1 MLHKIISQQAAKAV
15 LFFLIALPAL
25 AQSTEMRGDLPA
37 SKLTMSS
44 VINVDLARDIARVPL
59 FRGTVNGN
67 TVWYVVMDVSDE
79 RLARELGINFAPRL
93 ANADNG
99 CPGCIQEVRSSNPV
113 LGRANVEFRGTID
126 FSPMRVY
133 VPGPMGFPP
142 LSAQPG
148 AIGDRNYSDLV
159 RIEGSP
165 VVYNAPII
173 AVGNGPFDVVHH
185 TNTGD
190 RVMAIDTANMTVDL
204 LFIRAFAHGKDI
216 FYFTF
221 GGSAG
226 LTAVVERGSFVPALG
241 LLPFSG
247 APEHP
252 DGTRTAIFSF
262 TNGQTGPTSPPA
274 QGLRHVVVDGLL
286 ATEANLQNV
295 ALLEALRRGG
305 DNHAILDS
313 FPTLRDPRLARLY
326 TPMWDTHLVAWS
338 PEAVASGRNVAQ
350 TDANQ
355 IRQLAAQGTVSSPGM
370 VTLSS
375 ANLVVNCPVFGFLND
390 PPTEPQAAK
399 PPDPVLRAPSV
410 LTGPVANAGPAM
422 QQAFFSRVYPLSAAA
437 SVAGEGGGP
446 LTYQWRVIGKS
457 AGLGNANS
465 PTVQAYFG
473 EGFGDYVF
481 ELTVT
486 DARGVSNST
495 RITVSYSGR

>member
-1 MLHKIISQQAAKAV
+1 MLSGTSLQSATKTV
-15 LFFLIALPAL
+15 LFFLMALQAL
-25 AQSTEMRGDLPA
+25 AQSAEMRGDLPA

-44 VINVDLARDIARVPL
+44 VISVDLQRDIARVPL
-59 FRGTVNGN
+59 FRGTVNGS
-67 TVWYVVMDVSDE
+67 TVWYVIMDVSDE

-99 CPGCIQEVRSSNPV
+99 CPGCVQEVRSSNPV
-113 LGRANVEFRGTID
+113 LGRANVEFRGTIN
-126 FSPMRVY
+126 FNPMRVY

-148 AIGDRNYSDLV
+148 AIGDRNYSDLL
-159 RIEGSP
+159 RIEGSS
-165 VVYNAPII
+165 VVFNAPIV
-173 AVGNGPFDVVHH
+173 AVGNSPFDVVQH

-190 RVMAIDTANMTVDL
+190 RVMAIDIEKMTVDL
-204 LFIRAFAHGKDI
+204 LFIRAFSHGKDI

-226 LTAVVERGSFVPALG
+226 LTAVLERGTFVPALG
-241 LLPFSG
+241 LLPFAG
-247 APEHP
+247 ASEHP
-252 DGTRTAIFSF
+252 EGTRSAIFTF

-286 ATEANLQNV
+286 ATEGNLQNT

-313 FPTLRDPRLARLY
+313 FPTLRDPRLSRLY
-326 TPMWDTHLVAWS
+326 TPMWDTHLAVWS
-338 PEAVASGRNVAQ
+338 SEAVASGRNVAQ

-355 IRQLAAQGTVSSPGM
+355 IRQLAGQGLVSSPGM

-375 ANLVVNCPVFGFLND
+375 ANLVVNCPVLGFLND

-410 LTGPVANAGPAM
+410 LTGPIANAGPAM
-422 QQAFFSRVYPLSAAA
+422 QQAVSRVYPLSAAE

-446 LTYQWRVIGKS
+446 LMYQWRVIGKTAALS
-457 AGLGNANS
+457 NANGL
-465 PTVQAYFG
+465 TAQAFLG

-495 RITVSYSGR
+495 RVRVSYSGR